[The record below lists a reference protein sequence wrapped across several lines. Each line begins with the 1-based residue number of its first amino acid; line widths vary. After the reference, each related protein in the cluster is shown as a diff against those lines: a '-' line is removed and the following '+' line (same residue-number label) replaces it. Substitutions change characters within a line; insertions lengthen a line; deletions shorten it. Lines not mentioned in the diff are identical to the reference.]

1 MNSNHLRPLRMLAVV
16 WFLAIF
22 VSCSGYK
29 TSAVP
34 PTPTLDSQTLEK
46 YAPALI
52 NSVTFS
58 AVSHSRRRATVA
70 LHTRRPVEVDLP
82 ASPLRNYKLRWVV
95 ISPTGDTKF
104 SEGEVA
110 LPTLAPGTEWS
121 GEVQWDVPEA
131 NYVLTV
137 SIVRPTGLTAIE
149 RTYDA
154 DGKLIEGEVGK

>member
-1 MNSNHLRPLRMLAVV
+1 MLAVV

-34 PTPTLDSQTLEK
+34 PTPTPDPQTLEK

-70 LHTRRPVEVDLP
+70 LHTRRPVKVDMP
-82 ASPLRNYKLRWVV
+82 TDTLRNYKLHWAVT
-95 ISPTGDTKF
+95 SPPGDTKF
-104 SEGEVA
+104 SEGEVV
-110 LPTLAPGTEWS
+110 LPTLAPGTEWL
-121 GEVQWDVPEA
+121 GEVQWAIPEA
-131 NYVLTV
+131 DYVLTV
-137 SIVRPTGLTAIE
+137 SIVRPTGLTVIE

-154 DGKLIEGEVGK
+154 DGELIESGADE